1 MPTFAESLRP
11 MVSAIRGLPGELG
24 LRPYS
29 ASIITGAWSGT
40 HTGSG
45 SETVTTV
52 PLTEGNGQPCKVRWL
67 NSEELA
73 VGDLQKGTIEI
84 GPITPGPGG
93 NNLLASIHPALNKG
107 ETIHVLVTGPDLG
120 TAKFEVTSFNA
131 DHALHYTIQAKPVG
145 T

>member
-1 MPTFAESLRP
+1 MPSFAESLRP
-11 MVSAIRGLPGELG
+11 MISSVRSLPGILG

-29 ASIITGAWSGT
+29 ASIITGAWSGSA
-40 HTGSG
+40 TGSG
-45 SETVTTV
+45 AETTTTIA
-52 PLTEGNGQPCKVRWL
+52 LTEGNGQPCKVRWL

-93 NNLLASIHPALNKG
+93 NNLLSQIHPALSAG
-107 ETIHVLVTGPDLG
+107 QTIHVLVNGPDLG
-120 TAKFEVTSFNA
+120 TAKFEITSFNA